1 MTVQCTALEQKDK
14 ATFSDLLCNSP
25 YLFVLKLLK
34 SICLQNI
41 KVLKFVLKIPLII
54 QI

>member
-14 ATFSDLLCNSP
+14 ATFSDLVCNSP
-25 YLFVLKLLK
+25 YLFLSFLKV
-34 SICLQNI
+34 ICLQNI